1 MILLA
6 WEEFVPL
13 FGGESFFDED
23 RVCFALFGPFQL
35 LLEFSLIGHLFLRG
49 FCGGFSERFEILL
62 ALLWCCSGGFMRNRG
77 PKFWEAREACS
88 KGNEEMNWASKQDDS
103 LVVHNSK
110 SPGTQ
115 KNQVNKGPES
125 SESMA
130 TIAVDSVTERKK
142 MGMKGRNIY
151 VTDETKVVSAEL
163 ANNLLD
169 DRRGTFFWKLTW
181 NNMEFSAHTL
191 FCYPK
196 VKPYWSDTLFRK
208 FLREV
213 KDMSCREILC
223 WLAGKVKKRDF
234 EWFFLFVWAYVTSPV
249 SILSKVVAVFA
260 IVLSYRV
267 SIEVGEFL
275 ALREGLGVAKQL
287 GCFVALTVVDASN
300 VVAGINLE
308 KPSLC
313 AAGFIINDIQ
323 ALCLEVGI

>member
-1 MILLA
+1 
-6 WEEFVPL
+6 
-13 FGGESFFDED
+13 
-23 RVCFALFGPFQL
+23 
-35 LLEFSLIGHLFLRG
+35 
-49 FCGGFSERFEILL
+49 
-62 ALLWCCSGGFMRNRG
+62 
-77 PKFWEAREACS
+77 
-88 KGNEEMNWASKQDDS
+88 
-103 LVVHNSK
+103 
-110 SPGTQ
+110 
-115 KNQVNKGPES
+115 
-125 SESMA
+125 
-130 TIAVDSVTERKK
+130 
-142 MGMKGRNIY
+142 
-151 VTDETKVVSAEL
+151 
-163 ANNLLD
+163 
-169 DRRGTFFWKLTW
+169 
-181 NNMEFSAHTL
+181 MEFSAHTL

-223 WLAGKVKKRDF
+223 WLA
-234 EWFFLFVWAYVTSPV
+234 AYVTSPV

-287 GCFVALTVVDASN
+287 GCFVALTEVDTSN

-323 ALCLEVGI
+323 ALCLEVGIQKCQAVTRFGNSLAHYLASLAISMGRDFLW